1 MIPKILRFLGKK
13 QASIKTVYIVFNQDD
28 ARDTFQHVL
37 QSFRDNDVH
46 AERSIKVK
54 PSYNKPSTAGVY
66 TLDSITINIIQGDI
80 TDESSDAVVNST
92 SEGMKL
98 VETGVCGALLR
109 KAGPGL
115 QSDCDAYI
123 AQHRGLKYG
132 DVATTPA
139 RGSLKCKT
147 IFHVNYDPKSRL
159 LPETVSACLT
169 KADELGYSTISF
181 PALGTGN
188 HKCSPEDVAIMMRE
202 GIKHFDTGTRKLCQL
217 KTVRIVILQPDIYQS
232 FIDTFDQLRPRSK
245 LFLQSFRRKKSHHHK
260 EHFNKHIK
268 ESDSVK
274 TIDQLET
281 NSITASVYLNIF
293 GDNNESVRA
302 AGIKLHHII
311 DMNCESSVQV
321 IPYDLINDIPKSDL
335 ETLIKFSEENGV
347 ELSIDRAPLNQI
359 RLYGDTQTFSKVQ
372 SHVLSFL
379 SCHQSRVQMLEKAKM
394 LQMGVEWQ
402 RRHSDGTYHPYETLL
417 NYKIENEYKL
427 NSKEYIHT
435 TDKQENFRI
444 DFKQNVETDVLGNVT
459 TEVRRVDKSSEGKII
474 RVKCSLCK
482 IHVCAIYTY
491 FNYLGT
497 SYA

>member
-1 MIPKILRFLGKK
+1 MRECLIKCRSCPHISSIAFPALGIDAFNYPPAVSAECMIPKILRFLGKK
-13 QASIKTVYIVFNQDD
+13 QASIKTVYIVFNEDD

-54 PSYNKPSTAGVY
+54 HSYNKPSTAGVY
-66 TLDSITINIIQGDI
+66 TLDYITINIIQGDI

-123 AQHRGLKYG
+123 AQHQGLKYG
-132 DVATTPA
+132 DIATTPA

-217 KTVRIVILQPDIYQS
+217 KTVRIVILQIDMYQS
-232 FIDTFDQLRPRSK
+232 FIDTFDQLHPRSK
-245 LFLQSFRRKKSHHHK
+245 SFFQSFRRKKSHHHK

-268 ESDSVK
+268 K
-274 TIDQLET
+274 
-281 NSITASVYLNIF
+281 
-293 GDNNESVRA
+293 
-302 AGIKLHHII
+302 
-311 DMNCESSVQV
+311 V
-321 IPYDLINDIPKSDL
+321 IVSKQLINLKPILSL
-335 ETLIKFSEENGV
+335 LLFVSIFSVIIMSLLG
-347 ELSIDRAPLNQI
+347 
-359 RLYGDTQTFSKVQ
+359 
-372 SHVLSFL
+372 
-379 SCHQSRVQMLEKAKM
+379 
-394 LQMGVEWQ
+394 Q
-402 RRHSDGTYHPYETLL
+402 RG
-417 NYKIENEYKL
+417 
-427 NSKEYIHT
+427 
-435 TDKQENFRI
+435 
-444 DFKQNVETDVLGNVT
+444 
-459 TEVRRVDKSSEGKII
+459 
-474 RVKCSLCK
+474 
-482 IHVCAIYTY
+482 
-491 FNYLGT
+491 
-497 SYA
+497 